1 MSDWIDPENTALPY
15 SEEWYQQLKSRL
27 GEATCRQL
35 GFYAIPSQL
44 VLSVVIP
51 VYNESRTL
59 KALVERVRAVPIRKE
74 IVLVDDGSK
83 DQSRQVMEEIA
94 RESQALNDP
103 LNRVAI
109 HFHEK
114 NQGKGAAVRT
124 GFSKATG
131 DIVLIQDADQEYD
144 PAEYPRL
151 LRPIVDGRADVVFGS
166 RFLGDREHRVL
177 YYWHYV
183 ANKGLTMIS
192 NWFTNLNLTDMETC
206 YKVFSKPALDMIW
219 PTLKQNRF
227 GIEPELTAKVAT
239 RKLRVYE
246 MAISYSG
253 RTYEQGKHIRPR
265 DGLNAL
271 WCIIR
276 YWWAD

>member
-1 MSDWIDPENTALPY
+1 MIATETSATPY
-15 SEEWYQQLKSRL
+15 SLAWYNQLKARL

-35 GFYAIPSQL
+35 GFYAIPPEL
-44 VLSVVIP
+44 VLSVVVP
-51 VYNESRTL
+51 VYNEARTL
-59 KALVERVRAVPIRKE
+59 RALVERVRTVPIRKE

-83 DQSRQVMEEIA
+83 DASRTVMQELADEA
-94 RESQALNDP
+94 AASGDP
-103 LNRVAI
+103 DNRIVI

-131 DIVLIQDADQEYD
+131 DVILIQDADLEYD

-151 LRPIVDGRADVVFGS
+151 LRPIIDGRADVVFGS

-177 YYWHYV
+177 YYRHYV

-206 YKVFSKPALDMIW
+206 YKVFSKPALDSIW

-239 RKLRVYE
+239 RKFRVYE

-253 RTYEQGKHIRPR
+253 RTYDQGKHIRPR
-265 DGLNAL
+265 DGVQAL
-271 WCIIR
+271 WCILR